1 MTTTPNIDEH
11 LKVIKENPFTG
22 TTIQVVTVSMSISK
36 VKELLDPSVFNL
48 YKERSGIEAKTF
60 SKLKKIG
67 DKLNTIDEKKLKDV
81 IKGLTPSY
89 SSIHHLCS
97 LKPEEVV
104 TAVKSKCVTPST
116 SYRQVMD
123 YVKQVK
129 YPHLAAI
136 DGEKGRWST
145 KQEHIWSIFRED
157 NVKLEGQA
165 LADVETALRRVCKDY
180 GLSLRDVRHQ
190 SKATIR
196 AEERRVRAS
205 FWRKILEEEI
215 TQKWFQEQSDELK
228 KQFNIKTVDEL
239 RDTPLRQF
247 TGFLMKS
254 VGNRDD
260 FWKIHGQAYISKVQF
275 LFDTTE
281 DNAQRY
287 NYKRRLETKMA
298 ESRDLAVFNN
308 LLLKRGG
315 FT

>member
-1 MTTTPNIDEH
+1 MIH
-11 LKVIKENPFTG
+11 
-22 TTIQVVTVSMSISK
+22 
-36 VKELLDPSVFNL
+36 
-48 YKERSGIEAKTF
+48 
-60 SKLKKIG
+60 
-67 DKLNTIDEKKLKDV
+67 
-81 IKGLTPSY
+81 
-89 SSIHHLCS
+89 HHLCS

-116 SYRQVMD
+116 SYREVMD

-129 YPHLAAI
+129 YPHLVAI

-165 LADVETALRRVCKDY
+165 LADVETALRRVCRDY
-180 GLSLRDVRHQ
+180 GLSLRDVRQQ

-247 TGFLMKS
+247 TGFLMKTS
-254 VGNRDD
+254 GNRDD
-260 FWKIHGQAYISKVQF
+260 FWKIHGQAYIAKVQF

>member
-11 LKVIKENPFTG
+11 LKVINENPFTG

-81 IKGLTPSY
+81 IKGLPPSY
-89 SSIHHLCS
+89 NTIHHLCS

-116 SYRQVMD
+116 SYIEVMD

-180 GLSLRDVRHQ
+180 GLSL
-190 SKATIR
+190 
-196 AEERRVRAS
+196 
-205 FWRKILEEEI
+205 
-215 TQKWFQEQSDELK
+215 
-228 KQFNIKTVDEL
+228 
-239 RDTPLRQF
+239 
-247 TGFLMKS
+247 
-254 VGNRDD
+254 
-260 FWKIHGQAYISKVQF
+260 
-275 LFDTTE
+275 
-281 DNAQRY
+281 
-287 NYKRRLETKMA
+287 
-298 ESRDLAVFNN
+298 
-308 LLLKRGG
+308 
-315 FT
+315 